1 MKSKIVLGSVFSAV
15 MAVGVSAQ
23 TTPPQTGSQ
32 DSQSNR
38 QVTFTGCLQSAEA
51 TRASG
56 ASGTT
61 GSSSSGTGTT
71 GAGAASA
78 GSAFVLMNAKMGSG
92 SGTASS
98 GSGSTGSTA
107 SGSSSPSSSAAMARI
122 KLEGSQSDL
131 QKYANSQVEVR
142 GTLDSKMS
150 GSSGSTTGS
159 AAAGSAT
166 GSSATG
172 STASGSTATGST
184 AGATGSTSGQ
194 DMATLRVTS
203 VRQIASS
210 CSGS

>member
-1 MKSKIVLGSVFSAV
+1 MKSKFVLGSVFSAV

-38 QVTFTGCLQSAEA
+38 QVTFTGCLQSADA
-51 TRASG
+51 ARASG
-56 ASGTT
+56 AGGAA
-61 GSSSSGTGTT
+61 GSSSSATGTT

-78 GSAFVLMNAKMGSG
+78 GGAFVLMNAKTGSG
-92 SGTASS
+92 SATASS
-98 GSGSTGSTA
+98 GTGSTGSTA
-107 SGSSSPSSSAAMARI
+107 SGSSSPSSSSSGAMARI

-131 QKYANSQVEVR
+131 QRYANSQVEVR

-150 GSSGSTTGS
+150 GSTGSTTGS
-159 AAAGSAT
+159 AATGSA
-166 GSSATG
+166 AT
-172 STASGSTATGST
+172 GSTATGSP